1 MDLYLLQPPDT
12 DRIQQEIFSSFSDLK
27 INIITSFSKL
37 EEIKCIQKNSIFI
50 LYDDF
55 KHRYESYAFLMEKN
69 ILALIII
76 SELESRITS
85 FQKNN
90 VHLLASPVN
99 AKKLHDLIKSILEAE
114 KQALDP
120 DEEIIWGKSKAMKE
134 IRELLHQFSKNKQPV
149 LIAGPIGSGKT
160 FFARYLAKL
169 SANGNEVIEV
179 NSATINESLGE
190 DLLFGHTIGAYT
202 NCKDKRAGLCKLA
215 ENSVL
220 FMDEFHT
227 LPLSIQPKLLRVL
240 ETGKFRP
247 IGSDKEIT
255 TNFKLVAA
263 SSATRKELEEKLL
276 PELLARIGPYRLEIP
291 SLKERIKDMI
301 LFIDKMEKEMMNT
314 YGKKGKLITDMG
326 PWLRY
331 EWPGNIRELTKNVF
345 FFFETGR
352 LPYTLKE
359 NEEKYKLEHP
369 DEINEKGRL
378 KRVRKRNTRQRR

>member
-1 MDLYLLQPPDT
+1 MDLYLLQHRTT
-12 DRIQQEIFSSFSDLK
+12 DKIQQEIFNSFSELK

-37 EEIKCIQKNSIFI
+37 EELKHIEKNSIFI

-76 SELESRITS
+76 SELESKITS
-85 FQKNN
+85 FKKNN
-90 VHLLASPVN
+90 VHLLASPVD
-99 AKKLHDLIKSILEAE
+99 ARKLHDLIKNIVETKNEASV
-114 KQALDP
+114 P

-134 IRELLHQFSKNKQPV
+134 IRELLHKFSKNKQPV

-169 SANGNEVIEV
+169 SANGNEIIEV
-179 NSATINESLGE
+179 NSATINDNLGE

-202 NCKDKRAGLCKLA
+202 NCKDKRVGLCKLA

-263 SSATRKELEEKLL
+263 SSATRMELEEKLL

-291 SLKERIKDMI
+291 SLKERIKDMV
-301 LFIDKMEKEMMNT
+301 LFIDKMEKEILET
-314 YGKKGKLITDMG
+314 YGKKGKLITDLG
-326 PWLRY
+326 PWQRY
-331 EWPGNIRELTKNVF
+331 EWPGNIRELAKNVF
-345 FFFETGR
+345 FFFETGK

-369 DEINEKGRL
+369 EEIDEKGKL
-378 KRVRKRNTRQRR
+378 KRIRKRSRK